1 MHSHA
6 GAWERGQ
13 RRNQIMQTA
22 ENTLRQDKRINI
34 KISVRDWDVIQR
46 RAMEEGIPSQAL
58 VASILHKYVSG
69 SFYDVTANKLSK
81 VG

>member
-1 MHSHA
+1 
-6 GAWERGQ
+6 
-13 RRNQIMQTA
+13 MQTA

-46 RAMEEGIPSQAL
+46 RAMEEGIPSHAL